1 MNLNQEKIYMSRILI
16 VEDDPF
22 NIELFELILKRLG
35 NFETVVTDNTDE
47 ILKLLNTD
55 QIDLIV
61 MDVSL
66 DNTYYNKKK
75 VDGIFLAKLIKGN
88 DKFRRIPII
97 IVTAYA
103 GDDDISR
110 ILKESRAEACIKK
123 PITNYHDFI
132 NLIKGYIDG

>member
-1 MNLNQEKIYMSRILI
+1 MSKILI

-22 NIELFELILKRLG
+22 NVELFDLILKRLG
-35 NFETVVTDNTDE
+35 GFETIVSDNGDE
-47 ILKLLNTD
+47 IFRLLLKNEV
-55 QIDLIV
+55 DLII

-66 DNTYYNKKK
+66 DNTYLNKKK
-75 VDGIFLAKLIKGN
+75 VDGIVLSRIIKEDSRLRN
-88 DKFRRIPII
+88 VPII

-110 ILKESRAEACIKK
+110 ILKESRAEKCIKK

-132 NLIKGYIDG
+132 DLIKGYIS

>member
-1 MNLNQEKIYMSRILI
+1 MSRILI

-35 NFETVVTDNTDE
+35 NFETIVTDNAEE
-47 ILKLLNTD
+47 ILKLLNTE
-55 QIDLIV
+55 QIDLII

-75 VDGIFLAKLIKGN
+75 VDGIFLSKLIKED
-88 DKFRRIPII
+88 DKLKRIPII

-110 ILKESRAEACIKK
+110 ILKESRAENCIKK

-132 NLIKGYIDG
+132 NLIRGYIDG

>member
-1 MNLNQEKIYMSRILI
+1 MSKILI

-22 NIELFELILKRLG
+22 NVELFDLILKRLG
-35 NFETVVTDNTDE
+35 GFETIVSDNGDE
-47 ILKLLNTD
+47 IFRLLLKNEV
-55 QIDLIV
+55 DLII

-66 DNTYYNKKK
+66 DNTYLNKKK
-75 VDGIFLAKLIKGN
+75 VDGIVLSRIIKEDSRLRN
-88 DKFRRIPII
+88 VPII

-110 ILKESRAEACIKK
+110 ILKESRAEKCFKK

-132 NLIKGYIDG
+132 DLIKGYIS

>member
-1 MNLNQEKIYMSRILI
+1 MPKILI

-22 NIELFELILKRLG
+22 NVELFELILKRLG
-35 NFETVVTDNTDE
+35 NFDTKVTDNIDE
-47 ILKLLNTD
+47 IFHSLRNGD
-55 QIDLIV
+55 IDLVI

-75 VDGIFLAKLIKGN
+75 VDGIFLSKLIKS
-88 DKFRRIPII
+88 DKELQKIPII

-110 ILKESRAEACIKK
+110 ILKESRAEECIKK
-123 PITNYHDFI
+123 PITNYNEFI
-132 NLIKGYIDG
+132 NLIRGYIN

>member
-1 MNLNQEKIYMSRILI
+1 MPKILI

-22 NIELFELILKRLG
+22 NVELFELILKRLG
-35 NFETVVTDNTDE
+35 NFDTKVTDNIDE
-47 ILKLLNTD
+47 IFHSLRNGD
-55 QIDLIV
+55 IDLVI

-75 VDGIFLAKLIKGN
+75 VDGIFLSRLIKS
-88 DKFRRIPII
+88 DKELQKIPII

-110 ILKESRAEACIKK
+110 ILKESRAEECIKK
-123 PITNYHDFI
+123 PITNYNEFI
-132 NLIKGYIDG
+132 NLIRGYIN

>member
-1 MNLNQEKIYMSRILI
+1 MSRILI

-35 NFETVVTDNTDE
+35 NFETIVTDNAEE
-47 ILKLLNTD
+47 ILKLLKTK
-55 QIDLIV
+55 QIDLII

-75 VDGIFLAKLIKGN
+75 VDGIFLSKLIKED
-88 DKFRRIPII
+88 DKLKRIPII

-110 ILKESRAEACIKK
+110 ILKESRAENCIKK

-132 NLIKGYIDG
+132 NLIRGYIDG

>member
-1 MNLNQEKIYMSRILI
+1 MSKILI

-35 NFETVVTDNTDE
+35 NFDTVVTDNFDKIFDE
-47 ILKLLNTD
+47 LKSGS
-55 QIDLIV
+55 IDLIV

-75 VDGIFLAKLIKGN
+75 IDGIVLSRMIKEN
-88 DKFRRIPII
+88 ELYKNIPII

-103 GDDDISR
+103 GDDDINR
-110 ILKESRAEACIKK
+110 ILKESRAEQCIKK
-123 PITNYHDFI
+123 PIINYHEFI
-132 NLIKGYIDG
+132 DLIKGYLR

>member
-1 MNLNQEKIYMSRILI
+1 MPKILI

-22 NIELFELILKRLG
+22 NVELFELILKRLG
-35 NFETVVTDNTDE
+35 NFDTKVTDNIDE
-47 ILKLLNTD
+47 IFHSLRND
-55 QIDLIV
+55 DIDLVI

-75 VDGIFLAKLIKGN
+75 VDGIFLSRLIKS
-88 DKFRRIPII
+88 DKELQKIPII

-110 ILKESRAEACIKK
+110 ILKESRAEECIKK
-123 PITNYHDFI
+123 PITNYNEFI
-132 NLIKGYIDG
+132 NLIRGYIN

>member
-1 MNLNQEKIYMSRILI
+1 MSKILI
-16 VEDDPF
+16 IEDDPF

-35 NFETVVTDNTDE
+35 NFDTVVTDNFDKIFDE
-47 ILKLLNTD
+47 LKSGS
-55 QIDLIV
+55 IDLIV

-75 VDGIFLAKLIKGN
+75 IDGIVLSRMIKEN
-88 DKFRRIPII
+88 ENFKNIPII

-110 ILKESRAEACIKK
+110 ILKESRAEQCIKK
-123 PITNYHDFI
+123 PIINYHEFI
-132 NLIKGYIDG
+132 DLIKGYLR

>member
-1 MNLNQEKIYMSRILI
+1 MPKILI

-22 NIELFELILKRLG
+22 NVELFDLILKRLG
-35 NFETVVTDNTDE
+35 NFETLITDNAEE
-47 ILKLLNTD
+47 ILSLLRKGE
-55 QIDLIV
+55 IDLVI

-75 VDGIFLAKLIKGN
+75 VDGIFLSKLIKS
-88 DKFRRIPII
+88 DKELQKIPII

-110 ILKESRAEACIKK
+110 ILKESRAEECIKK
-123 PITNYHDFI
+123 PITNYNEFI
-132 NLIKGYIDG
+132 NLIRGYIS

>member
-1 MNLNQEKIYMSRILI
+1 MSKILI

-35 NFETVVTDNTDE
+35 NFDTIVTDNFDK
-47 ILKLLNTD
+47 IFDQLKNGSV
-55 QIDLIV
+55 DLIV

-66 DNTYYNKKK
+66 DNTYYNKQKI
-75 VDGIFLAKLIKGN
+75 DGIVLSRMIKEN
-88 DKFRRIPII
+88 EQFKNIPII

-110 ILKESRAEACIKK
+110 ILKESRAEKCIKK
-123 PITNYHDFI
+123 PIINYHEFI
-132 NLIKGYIDG
+132 DLIKGYLR